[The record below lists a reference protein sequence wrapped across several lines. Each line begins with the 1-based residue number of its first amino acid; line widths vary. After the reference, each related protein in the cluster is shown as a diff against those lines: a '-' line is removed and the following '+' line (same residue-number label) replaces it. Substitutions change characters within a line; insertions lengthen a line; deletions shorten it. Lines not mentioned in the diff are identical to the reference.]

1 MFYYSLA
8 GMAIAIGVNRMAHL
22 SIGSSIIKQ

>member
-1 MFYYSLA
+1 MFHYSLA

-22 SIGSSIIKQ
+22 PIGSSIIEQ